1 LALGPVALAQE
12 TAPLAEGS
20 GLIRLSFPENTEI
33 KVLIDYVSQ
42 RLGMNILYD
51 EAVGKKRITIQ
62 SPAEVPKDSLLGL
75 LKSVLKMN
83 GLILAE
89 ADQKGWM
96 KIVPGQDL
104 TAVTPM
110 AVK

>member
-1 LALGPVALAQE
+1 
-12 TAPLAEGS
+12 
-20 GLIRLSFPENTEI
+20 
-33 KVLIDYVSQ
+33 
-42 RLGMNILYD
+42 
-51 EAVGKKRITIQ
+51 
-62 SPAEVPKDSLLGL
+62 VPKDSLLGL